1 MSIITP
7 EELKKE
13 VELPEQ
19 ANFHGWLIH
28 SPEKNDFLLK
38 YKVEGI
44 EISNTWTVLP
54 NQAMRFNR
62 FVRALKTIERLEL
75 QNQAI
80 IVAAF
85 DMGHHFFVISPILN

>member
-1 MSIITP
+1 MSIMTP

-13 VELPEQ
+13 VGLPEQ

-62 FVRALKTIERLEL
+62 F
-75 QNQAI
+75 
-80 IVAAF
+80 
-85 DMGHHFFVISPILN
+85 

>member
-1 MSIITP
+1 MSIMTP

-13 VELPEQ
+13 VGLPEQ

-62 FVRALKTIERLEL
+62 FVRALKAIERLEL

-80 IVAAF
+80 
-85 DMGHHFFVISPILN
+85 